1 MFREEEEIRQGGV
14 KYRSPLSGSCSAD
27 VQTNHVSFQKRYYG
41 CCILQ
46 MPLHLL
52 VLNVPFS
59 TFHFRPFLQM
69 VPLILMLS
77 DPVVELPDIVQ
88 QPRNGPAVTVP
99 EKLVT

>member
-1 MFREEEEIRQGGV
+1 
-14 KYRSPLSGSCSAD
+14 
-27 VQTNHVSFQKRYYG
+27 
-41 CCILQ
+41 
-46 MPLHLL
+46 
-52 VLNVPFS
+52 
-59 TFHFRPFLQM
+59 M